1 MEWEPVAEN
10 VLAQLCRMVP
20 ETLRELAG
28 ASAHDE
34 SEIEAQERG
43 ADTVGAA
50 DVIRGW
56 IAITPPEQRNGLVAV
71 IEGLGYAPED
81 FATEL
86 EDAANWGADHDDKG
100 GESAG

>member
-10 VLAQLCRMVP
+10 VLAQLCNMVP

-34 SEIEAQERG
+34 SEGEAQERG
-43 ADTVGAA
+43 ASTVGAE

-56 IAITPPEQRNGLVAV
+56 IAMTPPEQRNSLVAV

-81 FATEL
+81 FAAEF
-86 EDAANWGADHDDKG
+86 EDAEGWEDDGG
-100 GESAG
+100 GEDELAG